1 MAGGPGGTSSGRGG
15 KCELILAASVGQN
28 GWGEGLHL
36 FPIISLIQPHNYS
49 LLTEVAAFVT
59 R

>member
-1 MAGGPGGTSSGRGG
+1 MAHPPQRGG
-15 KCELILAASVGQN
+15 NCELILAAARRQN

-49 LLTEVAAFVT
+49 LLTEAAAFVT